1 MSEELH
7 SLAVKWEFT
16 TEANIEQLIEELG
29 GVLETYAGLV
39 GCSGAPDELARLL
52 ELAQD
57 GKREVASAIENLSPL
72 AQSLLNY
79 PTPLPPLWKMS
90 SARLSDEIIS
100 RLLKSVRLAQHLDRA
115 KVRAR
120 RIQSRRFGRPA
131 GRPRNGPEAYLTA
144 CLAVIYQKYAGKKP
158 TNQFSVGAYDGY
170 EPTQAQNFM
179 NDVMKLAGIR
189 GENPSFRLLRRH
201 FQTKREIN
209 KHL

>member
-1 MSEELH
+1 MGEDLH

-16 TEANIEQLIEELG
+16 TEANIEQLIEEIA

-39 GCSGAPDELARLL
+39 GCSGVLDELAGLL
-52 ELAQD
+52 KLAQD
-57 GKREVASAIENLSPL
+57 GKKEVTSAIDNLSPL

-79 PTPLPPLWKMS
+79 PTPMPPLSKMS
-90 SARLSDEIIS
+90 TARLSDEIIS
-100 RLLKSVRLAQHLDRA
+100 RLLKSVWLSHHLDRA

-144 CLAVIYQKYAGKKP
+144 CLAVIYQKYTGKRP

-170 EPTQAQNFM
+170 EPTQAQIFM
-179 NDVMKLAGIR
+179 NDVMRLAGIR

-201 FQTKREIN
+201 FQTKRELN